1 MSRISI
7 GLVLALIVAA
17 YAIPSAAADN
27 RQICAGINGTY
38 TPQQEIDACTDIIKS
53 STTKSSDYD
62 QYYNNRAVAYMSL
75 NQYDNAIK
83 DFTQAISDHPRD
95 SYFNNRAW
103 AYHLK
108 GEDAKGLSDAKKAV
122 TMTPDNADFIETR
135 AEIYEKLNQHDED
148 IADYRASLK
157 LDPTDDHSK
166 QGLKRLNAAQ

>member
-1 MSRISI
+1 
-7 GLVLALIVAA
+7 
-17 YAIPSAAADN
+17 
-27 RQICAGINGTY
+27 
-38 TPQQEIDACTDIIKS
+38 
-53 STTKSSDYD
+53 
-62 QYYNNRAVAYMSL
+62 MSL

-83 DFTQAISDHPRD
+83 DFTRAINDHPRV

-135 AEIYEKLNQHDED
+135 AEIYEKLNQNDEA

-157 LDPTDDHSK
+157 LDPNDDHSK